1 MKRNGGK
8 PYTIGLLGLDFESG
22 NLGCGALSYGFAE
35 ILGRINRAHGGNVVG
50 EVVVY
55 SKISPETA
63 EHIEAITGARCVA
76 ATLARNLKFW
86 QQRSDF
92 GKCDFIFDFTAG
104 DSFADIYGMKRFIRR
119 SLTKIN
125 AIHSKAVF
133 VMGSQTYGPFEA
145 AASQKVA
152 RYIIRKSDYVFS
164 RDALSS
170 QVIRELAGREPVE
183 TVDVAFALPYEKTE
197 PKQDKIRIGFN
208 ASGLLWSGGYT
219 GTNQF
224 GLSVDYRKYCCSV
237 IEALLQMPNVEIHLI
252 PHVLSEDM
260 TYPDNDLVACAELAS
275 LYPQVIRAPHFKT
288 PMEAKSY
295 LCRMDWFT
303 GARMHATIGAFSS
316 GVATVP
322 FAYSRKFAG
331 VFDHYRYHNL
341 IDGKTMTTEE
351 AVEKTLTYV
360 ADMAKLKDQ
369 VQATGTLVNEG
380 VTYLVQQVE
389 KIFNV

>member
-1 MKRNGGK
+1 MKRIGTK
-8 PYTIGLLGLDFESG
+8 PYTVGLLGLDFESG

-35 ILGRINRAHGGNVVG
+35 ILGKINRAHGGNVVD

-55 SKISPETA
+55 SKISAATA
-63 EHIEAITGARCVA
+63 ESIEKITGAKCTVA
-76 ATLARNLKFW
+76 SLARNLKFW

-104 DSFADIYGMKRFIRR
+104 DSFADIYGMKRFVAR

-145 AASQKVA
+145 SASRQIA
-152 RYIIRKSDYVFS
+152 RYIVKKSDHVFS

-170 QVIRELAGREPVE
+170 GVIRELTGREPVE
-183 TVDVAFALPYEKTE
+183 TVDVAFALPYETSE
-197 PKQDKIRIGFN
+197 TSEDKIRIGFN
-208 ASGLLWSGGYT
+208 ASGLMWSGGYT

-224 GLSVDYRKYCCSV
+224 GLRVDYRKYCCSV

-260 TYPDNDLVACAELAS
+260 SYPDNDLVACKELAAM
-275 LYPQVIRAPHFKT
+275 YPQVICAPHFKT

-295 LCRMDWFT
+295 LSRMDWFT

-331 VFDHYRYHNL
+331 VFDHYGYHNL

-351 AVEKTLTYV
+351 AVEKTRTYV

-369 VQATGTLVNEG
+369 VQAAGTLVNEG
-380 VTYLVQQVE
+380 VAYLVQQVE